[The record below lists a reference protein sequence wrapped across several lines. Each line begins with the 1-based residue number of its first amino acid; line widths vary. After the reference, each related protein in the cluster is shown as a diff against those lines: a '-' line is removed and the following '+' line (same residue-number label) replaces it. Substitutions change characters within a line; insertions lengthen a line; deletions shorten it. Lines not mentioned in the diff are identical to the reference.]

1 MMRHVLLLC
10 SALSFICATS
20 SAQVWQS
27 LNGGLKYSPVAM
39 TEIDKTIAVAYKMS
53 DKSAGGVQFGISIWD
68 GSVWVHLPSFVCDSG
83 ARVNAI
89 KWYKKE
95 LYIAGQFN
103 RFNTLTNVKSLVK
116 FSNRKYVNV
125 PNISTTAVKHFETIV
140 DLNIYKDLLVVAGQF
155 SSTEV
160 KNSANLGFFDGD
172 KWVESGIKELE
183 SINGGVLT
191 TLGSGDHF
199 YVGGSFNKI
208 GATQSKYVAHF
219 EKGELIPFTYNYA
232 RPYHM
237 VEFNDGIIAAGT
249 INSNETPTYF
259 FKVDG
264 DTMKKI
270 MNGLDQVSYVSDLVA
285 AGDVVYASGFF
296 KFSTDQK
303 VYHIVKYD
311 NGKWTPLEIG
321 ELENVN
327 HLLFHNDLLFAA
339 GEFKTYRGIT
349 LNYVAALPK
358 MKYAIVNGNVFHDKD
373 NNCIFNG
380 RDEKLSENLI
390 RIQPGNRVIRPRL
403 NGSYQIYLEEG
414 KYTITVTPAKYWGPS
429 QCASL
434 TQTVEV
440 EPGDVL
446 ERVDFPLLQQSN
458 IKDLSVV
465 LTASSGPR
473 AVAKN
478 TQQYFINYSNLGSS
492 ELVKGDVKL
501 VFDSRLENF
510 IASPKPEKVIG
521 DTAYWSVEDLSPGE
535 KGAIKCLFK
544 VKDTATNSLELTA
557 TIAQPESEND
567 DNNNTSSLTQKIMEE
582 DVEIH
587 KFVNPGNNWSDTAI
601 INQETESI
609 QYQISFANYTED
621 TVRTVYVIDT
631 VALSNNILEIK
642 DVAWSH
648 HVIPI
653 TIEGPKYSDYVIL
666 IYKFDNIN
674 LPPNPT
680 KNGEIVNDEGHI
692 TFEMALTNLSVGTEF
707 FNRAKVVFEY
717 DYSQMTNEVLAF
729 VDDKASVKQNYA
741 VQEVR
746 MYPNPT
752 ENTITVDTELNGS
765 HHLFEVIST
774 TGQVV
779 QTGALSP
786 TQTIDLSALSPSLYF
801 VKVISEEGAYTAKVL
816 KQ

>member
-1 MMRHVLLLC
+1 MRHILLLC
-10 SALSFICATS
+10 SALSFICATTT
-20 SAQVWQS
+20 AQVWQS

-39 TEIDKTIAVAYKMS
+39 TEIDKTVAVAYKIA
-53 DKSAGGVQFGISIWD
+53 DKGANGVQYGISIWN

-83 ARVNAI
+83 ARVSSM

-125 PNISTTAVKHFETIV
+125 PNISTSAVKYFETIV

-155 SSTEV
+155 ASTEV
-160 KNSANLGFFDGD
+160 KNSANLGFFDGE

-183 SINGGVLT
+183 AINGGVLT

-199 YVGGSFNKI
+199 YVGGVFSKI
-208 GATQSKYVAHF
+208 GTTQSKYIGHF

-249 INSNETPTYF
+249 INSNETPSYF
-259 FKVDG
+259 FKIEG
-264 DTMKKI
+264 DTAKKI
-270 MNGLDQVSYVSDLVA
+270 MSGLDQVSYVSDLVA
-285 AGDVVYASGFF
+285 AGDIVYASGMF

-303 VYHIVKYD
+303 VYHIVKFE
-311 NGKWTPLEIG
+311 NGKWTPLNIG
-321 ELENVN
+321 EIENVN
-327 HLLFHNDLLFAA
+327 HLLFHNDLLIAG
-339 GEFKTYRGIT
+339 GEFKSYRGIT
-349 LNYVAALPK
+349 LNHIAALPK
-358 MKYAIVNGNVFHDKD
+358 TKYAIVNGNVFHDKD
-373 NNCIFNG
+373 NNCVFNG
-380 RDEKLSENLI
+380 RDEKLNENLI
-390 RIQPGNRVIRPRL
+390 RIQPGNRVIRPKFD
-403 NGSYQIYLEEG
+403 GSYQIYLEEG
-414 KYTITVTPAKYWGPS
+414 KYTITVSPGKYWGPS
-429 QCASL
+429 PCASL

-440 EPGDVL
+440 DPGDVL
-446 ERVDFPLLQQSN
+446 ERIDFPLLQQSN
-458 IKDLSVV
+458 VKDLSVV
-465 LTASSGPR
+465 LTSTSGPR
-473 AVAKN
+473 AVARN

-510 IASPKPEKVIG
+510 VASPKPEKVIG
-521 DTAYWSVEDLSPGE
+521 DTAYWSLEDLSPGE
-535 KGAIKCLFK
+535 RGAIKCLFK
-544 VKDTATNSLELTA
+544 VKDTATNLLELTA

-567 DNNNTSSLTQKIMEE
+567 DNNNSSSLTQKIMEE

-587 KFVNPGNNWSDTAI
+587 KFINPGTNWTDTVV

-609 QYQISFANYTED
+609 QYQISFANYTDD
-621 TVRTVYVIDT
+621 TVRSVYVIDT
-631 VALSNNILEIK
+631 VSLINNILEIK

-648 HVIPI
+648 PVIPI
-653 TIEGPKYSDYVIL
+653 TIEGPKYSDYLIL
-666 IYKFDNIN
+666 IYKFENID

-692 TFEMALTNLSVGTEF
+692 TFELMLSNLNVGMEF

-729 VDDKASVKQNYA
+729 VDDKSSVQTQYTQ
-741 VQEVR
+741 QEVSV
-746 MYPNPT
+746 YPNPT
-752 ENTITVDTELNGS
+752 DNMVSLDIDGFNTDNTYK
-765 HHLFEVIST
+765 VISM
-774 TGQVV
+774 TGQQV
-779 QTGALSP
+779 LSGSI
-786 TQTIDLSALSPSLYF
+786 TTDKTIDLSSLTPSVYF
-801 VKVISEEGAYTAKVL
+801 INVTTEDAFYTAKVI